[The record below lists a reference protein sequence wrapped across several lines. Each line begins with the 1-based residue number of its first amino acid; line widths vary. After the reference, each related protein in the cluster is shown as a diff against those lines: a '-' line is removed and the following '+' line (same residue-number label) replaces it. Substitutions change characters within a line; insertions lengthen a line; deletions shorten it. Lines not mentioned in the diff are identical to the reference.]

1 MDRKTKEAIRYLGY
15 GKNAV
20 DADTKRLISDSFRE
34 LDQAAEQRMVYRIFE
49 LQEADGQIT
58 IGSLLIESK
67 ALEKNMKGCEKALML
82 GATLGAEVDRL
93 LRKYELT
100 DMARAVVLQ
109 ACAAAMLEEYL
120 DTRQEELKEDLGREG
135 WYLRPRFSPGY
146 GDFDI
151 RHQKLVLRML
161 ESEKKIGLM
170 ATDSCML
177 IPTKSVTAV
186 IGLSKTPISCH
197 RQGCEACDK
206 ADCTYRRATS

>member
-15 GKNAV
+15 GKNVV
-20 DADTKRLISDSFRE
+20 DADTKRLIADSFAE
-34 LDQAAEQRMVYRIFE
+34 LDQAAEQRLVYRIFE
-49 LQEADGQIT
+49 LQETEGQMA
-58 IGSLLIESK
+58 IGSLQVASK
-67 ALEKNMKGCEKALML
+67 ALAKNMKGCEKALML

-109 ACAAAMLEEYL
+109 ACSAAALEEYL
-120 DTRQEELKEDLGREG
+120 DMRQEELKEDLGREG

-151 RHQKLVLRML
+151 RHQKQVLRML

-197 RQGCEACDK
+197 KQGCEVCNK
-206 ADCTYRRATS
+206 TDCTYRRTT